1 MTTVIDYLDEIRNTL
16 TGARDSATWPTALVE
31 AALRTALRHYQDVGP
46 VCETSFTVVTA
57 GYEQD
62 LSGIDD
68 IYRIA
73 GVAWPWNDDDV
84 FWFRQLR
91 FREVSTLRVYLE
103 TTSGRH
109 SFPQVDDTMRVRYRK
124 FARVQYLDSYL
135 EATTVH
141 DRDMPAVV
149 IGAAGYAC
157 RTRALDLAEDP
168 AIAKDAARILQE
180 QSEKYIEEFQQLL
193 LLSQERNNPGW
204 NEIGLR

>member
-1 MTTVIDYLDEIRNTL
+1 MTIIADYTDEIRNTL

-46 VCETSFTVVTA
+46 VSETSFTVVSA
-57 GYEQD
+57 SYEQD
-62 LSGIDD
+62 LSTIAN
-68 IYRIA
+68 IYRVV
-73 GVAWPWNDDDV
+73 GVAWPWDSGDV

-91 FREVSTLRVYLE
+91 FREVATLRVYLE
-103 TTSGRH
+103 TRSGRH
-109 SFPQVDDTMRVRYRK
+109 SFPQLDDTMRVRYRQ
-124 FARVQYLDSYL
+124 FARVQYLDNHL
-135 EATTVH
+135 DATTVP
-141 DRDMPAVV
+141 DRDQQAVV

-168 AIAKDAARILQE
+168 AVAKDAARILQD

-193 LLSQERNNPGW
+193 LLSQERNNPDW